1 MEEKRFFVSI
11 NEKILGPFDLPQLKA
26 LRDRGQ
32 LQWFHQV
39 SEDRQ
44 TWVTASTM
52 PELFQRTS
60 KGPLPQGG
68 KESSS

>member
-1 MEEKRFFVSI
+1 MGTKMEEKHYYLCI
-11 NEKILGPFDLPQLKA
+11 NDKILGPFDLPQLKA

-44 TWVTASTM
+44 NWVTASTM
-52 PELFQRTS
+52 AELFRRTD
-60 KGPLPQGG
+60 KGPVP
-68 KESSS
+68 